1 MRNIRQLLVAL
12 MITSLAACGGGGTLG
27 SGGDG
32 GDGGGSGGNT
42 PVYSLALSLT
52 DAQGTA
58 TGELS
63 QDTPLTVRATLSAT
77 NDGNVANQLI
87 TFELTGEGLASFGND
102 SGAASTNAD
111 GVATI
116 ALNVGNQSGAGQIT
130 ASYGDATATI
140 VFNSAG
146 DGGDDVDTTIGSV
159 RLIAD
164 KLLLGSGASDKVEL
178 SALVRDTNNV
188 TLADVP
194 VTFSADSGEIS
205 IVDTVTGSNGIAR
218 ATLTTLSDSNNR
230 DITVVA
236 RVQQQT
242 AELVIDVVGTNLEI
256 AAPSA
261 VVLNDSATID
271 VFVTDSSG
279 NGIQGVVLDVSS
291 ALDNTLSET
300 NPETAGSGGKASF
313 SYTGVNSGTDTL
325 TVSALGISASVEL
338 NVSPDTFVF
347 QQVNGE
353 EDTVV
358 EIPLNTAQ
366 SLGVQWLIDESP
378 NSGELISF
386 ATSRGFIA
394 TTAAGLVDENV
405 TVSQTTDA
413 AGEAEVFVQSDYAG
427 LATIAAQ
434 AGDAGSSVNAQ
445 KIVEFVAVTPTK
457 VEVQAFPAQVGLGE
471 NSAIRAIVRDAN
483 NNPVKNQN
491 VVFTLDNAAGG
502 QLSSVLA
509 RTNSQGV
516 ASTVFTADS
525 TTGGGVADLN
535 LVVKGALAADDTIV
549 GQTEIAVGRR
559 TLFFR
564 FGTGNVITKPNDS
577 TYSKEFSIIVT
588 DSSGNPVPNQQ
599 LNVAVV
605 PLAYSKGV
613 WVKSPT
619 PPAAFRNWAAE
630 VSITCPN
637 EDVNLDGVLEISED
651 TNGDGQI
658 TPGNL
663 ATVPGTVTAD
673 DSGIAV
679 FNIQYPQD
687 VGAWLDVRLQVSGTA
702 SGTENVASRDY
713 GLPVSSED
721 VTTETSPPPSNP
733 FGVVGNC
740 SITD

>member
-27 SGGDG
+27 SGG
-32 GDGGGSGGNT
+32 GDSGGGTGGSA
-42 PVYSLALSLT
+42 PVFTLALT
-52 DAQGTA
+52 ITNTAGTE
-58 TGELS
+58 TNNLS
-63 QDTPLTVRATLSAT
+63 QDTPLVVTATLTAT

-87 TFELTGEGLASFGND
+87 NFEVSGEGLAALGND
-102 SGAASTNAD
+102 AGAASTNAE

-116 ALNVGNQSGAGQIT
+116 PLLVGNRSGAGQIN
-130 ASYGDATATI
+130 ASFGEVSASA

-146 DGGDDVDTTIGSV
+146 DGGDQVDITIGSV

-164 KLLLGSGASDKVEL
+164 KLLLGSGATDKVEL
-178 SALVRDTNNV
+178 SALVRDVNNV
-188 TLADVP
+188 TLSEVP
-194 VTFSADSGEIS
+194 VTFSADSGEIN
-205 IVDTVTGSNGIAR
+205 IVDTVTGPNGIAK

-230 DITVVA
+230 EISIVA

-242 AELVIDVVGTNLEI
+242 AELIIDVVGTNLEI

-291 ALDNTLSET
+291 ALGNTLNET
-300 NPETAGSGGKASF
+300 NPETVGSGGKASF
-313 SYTGVNSGTDTL
+313 TYTGVNSGVDTL
-325 TVSALGISASVEL
+325 TVSALGISSNVEL

-347 QQVNGE
+347 EQVNGE
-353 EDTVV
+353 EDGVV

-366 SLGVQWLIDESP
+366 GLGVQWLIDESP
-378 NSGELISF
+378 NAGEAISF

-394 TTAAGLVDENV
+394 TSAAGLVDEHV
-405 TVSQTTDA
+405 TVSQNTDA
-413 AGEAEVFVQSDYAG
+413 DGEAQVFVQSGFAG

-434 AGDAGSSVNAQ
+434 GGDAGSSVNAQ
-445 KIVEFVAVTPTK
+445 KIVEFVATTPTK

-471 NSAIRAIVRDAN
+471 TSAVRAIVRDAS

-491 VVFTLDNAAGG
+491 VVFTLDNSAGG
-502 QLSSVLA
+502 QLSAVLA

-516 ASTVFTADS
+516 ASTVFSADS
-525 TTGGGVADLN
+525 TTGGGVEGLN
-535 LVVKGALAADDTIV
+535 LVVKGALAANDAIV
-549 GQTEIAVGRR
+549 GQTDIAVGRR

-577 TYSKEFSIIVT
+577 TYSKEFSVIVT

-605 PLAYSKGV
+605 PVSYSKGI
-613 WVKSPT
+613 WVKSP
-619 PPAAFRNWAAE
+619 PAPATFKNWAAQ
-630 VSITCPN
+630 VSATCLN
-637 EDVNLDGVLEISED
+637 EDVNLDGILEISED

-658 TPGNL
+658 TPGNR
-663 ATVPGTVTAD
+663 ATVPVTVTAD
-673 DSGIAV
+673 ESGIAV
-679 FNIQYPQD
+679 FNVQYPQD
-687 VGAWLDVRLQVSGTA
+687 VGAWMDVRLQVSGTA
-702 SGTENVASRDY
+702 SGTENVSSREY

-721 VTTETSPPPSNP
+721 VTVETSPPPSNP
-733 FGVVGNC
+733 FGVVGDC
-740 SITD
+740 TVVD

>member
-1 MRNIRQLLVAL
+1 MQNIRQLLVAL
-12 MITSLAACGGGGTLG
+12 MIISLAACGGGGTLG
-27 SGGDG
+27 SGGG
-32 GDGGGSGGNT
+32 TGGGGTGGNT
-42 PVYSLALSLT
+42 PVFTLALTLT
-52 DAQGTA
+52 NAAGTESNNLAQA
-58 TGELS
+58 
-63 QDTPLTVRATLSAT
+63 TPLTVVATLSAT
-77 NDGNVANQLI
+77 NNGNIANQLI
-87 TFELTGEGLASFGND
+87 NFDLSGEGLASLGND
-102 SGAASTNAD
+102 SGAAATNAD

-116 ALNVGNQSGAGQIT
+116 TLNVGNNSGAGQVIANYGE
-130 ASYGDATATI
+130 ASATA

-146 DGGDDVDTTIGSV
+146 DGADDVDVTIGSV

-178 SALVRDTNNV
+178 SALVRDANNV

-205 IVDTVTGSNGIAR
+205 IIDTITGSNGIAK

-230 DITVVA
+230 DIIVVA

-242 AELVIDVVGTNLEI
+242 AELVVDVVGTNLEI

-271 VFVTDSSG
+271 VFVTDSNG
-279 NGIQGVVLDVSS
+279 TGIQGVVLDVSS
-291 ALDNTLSET
+291 ALGNTLSET
-300 NPETAGSGGKASF
+300 NPATVGSGGKASF
-313 SYTGVNSGTDTL
+313 TYTGVNSGVDTL
-325 TVSALGISASVEL
+325 TVSALGISSTVEL

-353 EDTVV
+353 VDTVV

-366 SLGVQWLIDESP
+366 SLSVQWLIDESP
-378 NSGELISF
+378 NAGEAVSF

-394 TTAAGLVDENV
+394 TTAPGLVDEHV
-405 TVSQTTDA
+405 TVSQTTDGT
-413 AGEAEVFVQSDYAG
+413 GEAEVFVQSGYAG

-434 AGDAGSSVNAQ
+434 GGDAASSVNAQ
-445 KIVEFVAVTPTK
+445 KVVEFVATTPTK

-471 NSAIRAIVRDAN
+471 TSAIRAIVRDVN

-502 QLSSVLA
+502 QLSAVLA

-525 TTGGGVADLN
+525 TTGGGVEGLN
-535 LVVKGALAADDTIV
+535 LVIKGALAANDAIV
-549 GQTEIAVGRR
+549 GETDIAVGRR

-564 FGTGNVITKPNDS
+564 FGTGNAISKPNDS
-577 TYSKEFSIIVT
+577 TYSKEFSVIVT

-599 LNVAVV
+599 LNVAIV
-605 PLAYSKGV
+605 PVSYSKGV
-613 WVKSPT
+613 WVKSP
-619 PPAAFRNWAAE
+619 PAPAAFKNWAAQ
-630 VSITCPN
+630 VSVTCPN
-637 EDVNLDGVLEISED
+637 EDVNLDGILEIAED

-658 TPGNL
+658 TPGNR
-663 ATVPGTVTAD
+663 ATVPATVTAD
-673 DSGIAV
+673 ESGIAV

-687 VGAWLDVRLQVSGTA
+687 VGAWMDVRLQVSGTA
-702 SGTENVASRDY
+702 SGTENVSSREY
-713 GLPVSSED
+713 GLPVASED
-721 VTTETSPPPSNP
+721 VTVETSPPPSNP
-733 FGVVGNC
+733 FGVVGDC
-740 SITD
+740 SVVN

>member
-12 MITSLAACGGGGTLG
+12 MITSLAACGGGGTLDSG
-27 SGGDG
+27 SGGG
-32 GDGGGSGGNT
+32 GGGSGGNT
-42 PVYSLALSLT
+42 PVFTLAVTLT
-52 DAQGTA
+52 NAAGT
-58 TGELS
+58 ESNNLS
-63 QDTPLTVRATLSAT
+63 QDTPLVVTATLSAT
-77 NDGNVANQLI
+77 NNGNVANRLI
-87 TFELTGEGLASFGND
+87 SFEVSGDGLATLGND
-102 SGAASTNAD
+102 AGSASTNAD

-116 ALNVGNQSGAGQIT
+116 PLNVGNRSGAGQV
-130 ASYGDATATI
+130 TATFGDVSASA

-146 DGGDDVDTTIGSV
+146 DGGDDVDVIIGSI

-164 KLLLGSGASDKVEL
+164 KLFLGSGATDKVEL

-188 TLADVP
+188 TLAGIP
-194 VTFSADSGEIS
+194 VTFSADSGEINV
-205 IVDTVTGSNGIAR
+205 IDTVTGPNGIAK
-218 ATLTTLSDSNNR
+218 ASLTTLSDSNNR
-230 DITVVA
+230 EINVVA

-242 AELVIDVVGTNLEI
+242 AELVIDVAGTNLQI
-256 AAPSA
+256 AAPTA

-291 ALDNTLSET
+291 ALGNTLSET
-300 NPETAGSGGKASF
+300 NPVTAGSGGKASF
-313 SYTGVNSGTDTL
+313 SYTGVNSGVDTL
-325 TVSALGISASVEL
+325 TVSALGISSNVEL

-347 QQVNGE
+347 EQVNGE

-366 SLGVQWLIDESP
+366 GLGVQWLIDESP
-378 NSGELISF
+378 NAGETINF

-394 TTAAGLVDENV
+394 TTAAGLADEHV
-405 TVSQTTDA
+405 TVSQITDA
-413 AGEAEVFVQSDYAG
+413 TGKAGVFVQSGYAG

-434 AGDAGSSVNAQ
+434 GGDAESSVNAQ
-445 KIVEFVAVTPTK
+445 KLVEFVATTPTK

-471 NSAIRAIVRDAN
+471 TSAVRAIVRDDN

-502 QLSSVLA
+502 QLSAVLA

-525 TTGGGVADLN
+525 TTGGGVAGLN
-535 LVVKGALAADDTIV
+535 LVVKGALAANDAIV

-605 PLAYSKGV
+605 PLSYSKGV

-630 VSITCPN
+630 VAIVCPN

-651 TNGDGQI
+651 TNGDGEI
-658 TPGNL
+658 TPGNR
-663 ATVPGTVTAD
+663 ATVPATVTAD

-687 VGAWLDVRLQVSGTA
+687 VGAWMDVRLQVSGTA

-733 FGVVGNC
+733 FGVAANC
-740 SITD
+740 TTTD

>member
-12 MITSLAACGGGGTLG
+12 MITSLAACGGGGTLSSG
-27 SGGDG
+27 GGDG
-32 GDGGGSGGNT
+32 GGGSGGNT
-42 PVYSLALSLT
+42 PVFTLALTLT
-52 DAQGTA
+52 NAAGTE
-58 TGELS
+58 TNNLS
-63 QDTPLTVRATLSAT
+63 QDTPLVVTATLTAT
-77 NDGNVANQLI
+77 NDGNVSNRLI
-87 TFELTGEGLASFGND
+87 SFEVSGDGLALLGND
-102 SGAASTNAD
+102 AGSASTNAA

-116 ALNVGNQSGAGQIT
+116 PLNVGNRSGAGQV
-130 ASYGDATATI
+130 TATFGEVSANA

-146 DGGDDVDTTIGSV
+146 DGGDDVDVTIGSI

-188 TLADVP
+188 TLAGVP
-194 VTFSADSGEIS
+194 VTFSADSGEIT
-205 IVDTVTGSNGIAR
+205 IVDTVTGSNGIAK

-230 DITVVA
+230 DITVIA

-242 AELVIDVVGTNLEI
+242 AELVVDVVGTNLQI
-256 AAPSA
+256 AAPAA

-291 ALDNTLSET
+291 ALGNSLSET
-300 NPETAGSGGKASF
+300 NPVTVGSGGKASF
-313 SYTGVNSGTDTL
+313 TYTGVNSGVDTV
-325 TVSALGISASVEL
+325 TVTALGISSNVQL

-347 QQVNGE
+347 EQINGE
-353 EDTVV
+353 GNEVV

-366 SLGVQWLIDESP
+366 ALGVQWLIDASP
-378 NSGELISF
+378 NVGESVSF

-394 TTAAGLVDENV
+394 TTAAGLVDEHV

-413 AGEAEVFVQSDYAG
+413 AGEAGVFVQSGFAG

-434 AGDAGSSVNAQ
+434 GGDAQSSVNAQ
-445 KIVEFVAVTPTK
+445 KIVEFVATTPTK

-471 NSAIRAIVRDAN
+471 TSAVRAIVRDAN

-502 QLSSVLA
+502 QLSAVLA

-525 TTGGGVADLN
+525 TTGGGVEGLN
-535 LVVKGALAADDTIV
+535 LVVKGALAANDAIV
-549 GQTEIAVGRR
+549 GQTDIAVGRR

-605 PLAYSKGV
+605 PLSYSKGV

-637 EDVNLDGVLEISED
+637 EDVNLDGILEVSED

-658 TPGNL
+658 TPGNR
-663 ATVPGTVTAD
+663 ATVPATVTAD

-687 VGAWLDVRLQVSGTA
+687 VGAWMDVRLQVSGTA
-702 SGTENVASRDY
+702 SGTENVASRNY
-713 GLPVSSED
+713 GLPVASED

-733 FGVVGNC
+733 FGAVGNC
-740 SITD
+740 TVTD